1 MSYLY
6 VESDS
11 SFIRYENDITIGGCN
26 MLLRRFFSYY
36 KPYKGLFILD
46 FSCAILVALIE
57 LAFPLVLNKVIDDI
71 LPDGELKWI
80 LMASLLLFGLY
91 IFNSIL
97 HFIVSYWGH
106 MLGINIETDMR
117 KESFSHVQKLSFRY
131 FDNNK
136 TGHLVSRLTNDLM
149 DIGELAHHGPEDIF
163 IAAMTIIG
171 TFGVM
176 YYIDPTF
183 TILIFLLVPIIL
195 ILTIIFG
202 KLMSKAFRQMFG
214 DIADFNARVENNV
227 SGIRV
232 VQAFTNEDH
241 EIKRFK
247 VNNER
252 FRMTKLFSYKVM
264 AWNEAISGILTKVLS
279 LFTLFVG
286 AYFVLNGH
294 ITNGDFIAFILLSG
308 ILLGPINKINMFIE
322 SYPKGMAGFRRYI
335 EFLETE
341 PEIADRPEA
350 KMVDE
355 INGEI
360 TFSDVSFGY
369 AANNRALH
377 HINLKVNPGETVAL
391 VGPSG
396 AGKSTICSLLPRFYE
411 VNEGSISIDGMDI
424 RDFKLHSLRSH
435 IGIVQQDVFL
445 FDGTIRENIAY
456 GDLNASEEDIWYAA
470 QRAQLTDVIN
480 ALPEGMDTLIG
491 ERGVKLSGGQKQ
503 RLSIARIFLKNPK
516 ILILDEATS
525 ALDTETEQAIQQALN
540 ELSIGRTTLVIAHR
554 LATIKDADRIVV
566 VSKKGIIEEGTHEQL
581 MERQNAYYGLYT
593 AQFGLQM

>member
-1 MSYLY
+1 
-6 VESDS
+6 
-11 SFIRYENDITIGGCN
+11 

-36 KPYKGLFILD
+36 RPYKGLFILD

-57 LAFPLVLNKVIDDI
+57 LAFPIVLNKVIDDI

-80 LMASLLLFGLY
+80 IMASLLLFALY

-163 IAAMTIIG
+163 IAAMTIVG

-294 ITNGDFIAFILLSG
+294 LTNGDFIAFILLSG

-341 PEIADRPEA
+341 PEISDRPEA
-350 KMVDE
+350 KIIDE
-355 INGEI
+355 IDGEI
-360 TFSDVSFGY
+360 TFSNVSFGY

-377 HINLKVNPGETVAL
+377 QINLKVRPGETVAL

-411 VNEGSISIDGMDI
+411 VNEGSIKIDGVDI
-424 RDFKLHSLRSH
+424 RDFKLQSLRSH

-593 AQFGLQM
+593 AQFGLQI

>member
-1 MSYLY
+1 
-6 VESDS
+6 
-11 SFIRYENDITIGGCN
+11 
-26 MLLRRFFSYY
+26 MLLQRFFSYY

-46 FSCAILVALIE
+46 FSCAILAALIE
-57 LAFPLVLNKVIDDI
+57 LAFPIVLNKVIDDI
-71 LPDGELKWI
+71 LPNGELKWI
-80 LMASLLLFGLY
+80 IMASLLLLMLY
-91 IFNSIL
+91 IVNSIFD
-97 HFIVSYWGH
+97 FIVSYWGH

-117 KESFSHVQKLSFRY
+117 REAFSHVQKLSFRY

-149 DIGELAHHGPEDIF
+149 DIGELAHHGPEDMF
-163 IAAMTIIG
+163 IAAMTIVG

-176 YYIDPTF
+176 FYIDPTF

-195 ILTIIFG
+195 MLTIIFG

-232 VQAFTNEDH
+232 VQAFTNEEH

-264 AWNEAISGILTKVLS
+264 AWNEAISGILTKVLT
-279 LFTLFVG
+279 LFTIFVG
-286 AYFVLNGH
+286 SYFVLKDH
-294 ITNGDFIAFILLSG
+294 LTNGEFIAFILLSG
-308 ILLGPINKINMFIE
+308 ILLNPINKINMFIE

-335 EFLETE
+335 EFLETA
-341 PEIADRPEA
+341 PEIADRPEVKA
-350 KMVDE
+350 IDE
-355 INGEI
+355 IDGEI
-360 TFSDVSFGY
+360 TFNDVSFGY
-369 AANNRALH
+369 AENNRALH
-377 HINLKVNPGETVAL
+377 HINLKVRPGETVAL

-411 VNEGSISIDGMDI
+411 VNEGSIKIDGMDI
-424 RDFKLHSLRSH
+424 RDFKLQSLRSH

-470 QRAQLTDVIN
+470 QRAQLTDVIK

-540 ELSIGRTTLVIAHR
+540 ELAVGRTTVVIAHR

-566 VSKKGIIEEGTHEQL
+566 VSKKGIIEEGTHQQL
-581 MERQNAYYGLYT
+581 MDRRNAYYGLYT
-593 AQFGLQM
+593 AQFGLQI

>member
-1 MSYLY
+1 
-6 VESDS
+6 
-11 SFIRYENDITIGGCN
+11 

-57 LAFPLVLNKVIDDI
+57 LAFPIVLNKVIDDI

-80 LMASLLLFGLY
+80 IMASLLLFGLY

-171 TFGVM
+171 SFGVM

-195 ILTIIFG
+195 FLTIIFG

-294 ITNGDFIAFILLSG
+294 LTNGDFIAFILLSG

-341 PEIADRPEA
+341 PEIADRAEA
-350 KMVDE
+350 KTIDE
-355 INGEI
+355 IDGEI
-360 TFSDVSFGY
+360 TFSNVSFGY

-377 HINLKVNPGETVAL
+377 QINLKVRPGETVAL

-411 VNEGSISIDGMDI
+411 VNEGSIKIDGVDI
-424 RDFKLHSLRSH
+424 RDFKLQSLRSH

-445 FDGTIRENIAY
+445 FDGSIRENIAY

-480 ALPEGMDTLIG
+480 ALPEGMDTRIG

-593 AQFGLQM
+593 AQFGLQI

>member
-1 MSYLY
+1 
-6 VESDS
+6 
-11 SFIRYENDITIGGCN
+11 
-26 MLLRRFFSYY
+26 MLLQRFFSYY

-57 LAFPLVLNKVIDDI
+57 LAFPIVLNKVIDDI
-71 LPDGELKWI
+71 LPDGGMKWI
-80 LMASLLLFGLY
+80 IMASLLLLMLY

-97 HFIVSYWGH
+97 DFTVSYWGH

-117 KESFSHVQKLSFRY
+117 KEAFSHIQKLSFRY

-149 DIGELAHHGPEDIF
+149 DIGELAHHGPEDMF
-163 IAAMTIIG
+163 IAAMTIVG
-171 TFGVM
+171 TFSVM
-176 YYIDPTF
+176 FYIDPTF

-232 VQAFTNEDH
+232 VQAFTNEEH

-286 AYFVLNGH
+286 AYFVLKGH
-294 ITNGDFIAFILLSG
+294 LTNGEFIAFILLSS
-308 ILLGPINKINMFIE
+308 ILLNPINKINMFIE

-335 EFLETE
+335 EFLETA
-341 PEIADRPEA
+341 PEIADHSEA
-350 KMVDE
+350 KDIDE
-355 INGEI
+355 IDGEI
-360 TFSDVSFGY
+360 IFNKVSFGY
-369 AANNRALH
+369 SENNRALH
-377 HINLKVNPGETVAL
+377 HINLKVRPGETVAL

-411 VNEGSISIDGMDI
+411 VNEGSINIDGIDI
-424 RDFKLHSLRSH
+424 RDFKLQSLRSH

-456 GDLNASEEDIWYAA
+456 GDLNANEEDIWDAA
-470 QRAQLTDVIN
+470 QRAQLTEVIKD
-480 ALPEGMDTLIG
+480 LPEGMDTLIG

-503 RLSIARIFLKNPK
+503 RLSIARIFLKNPQ

-540 ELSIGRTTLVIAHR
+540 ELAVGRTTLVIAHR

-566 VSKKGIIEEGTHEQL
+566 VSKKGVIEEGTHEQL
-581 MERQNAYYGLYT
+581 MERKNAYYGLYT
-593 AQFGLQM
+593 AQFGLQI

>member
-1 MSYLY
+1 
-6 VESDS
+6 
-11 SFIRYENDITIGGCN
+11 
-26 MLLRRFFSYY
+26 MLLQRFFSYY

-57 LAFPLVLNKVIDDI
+57 LAFPIVLNKVIDDV

-80 LMASLLLFGLY
+80 IMASSLLFGLY
-91 IFNSIL
+91 ILNSIL

-117 KESFSHVQKLSFRY
+117 KEAFSHVQKLSFRY

-163 IAAMTIIG
+163 IAIMTIIG
-171 TFGVM
+171 TFSVM
-176 YYIDPTF
+176 FYIDPTF

-232 VQAFTNEDH
+232 VQAFTNEEH
-241 EIKRFK
+241 EINRFK

-279 LFTLFVG
+279 LFTLFIG
-286 AYFVLNGH
+286 AYFVLNGYL
-294 ITNGDFIAFILLSG
+294 TNGEFIAFILLSN

-322 SYPKGMAGFRRYI
+322 SYPKGMAGFKRYVD
-335 EFLETE
+335 FLETE
-341 PEIADRPEA
+341 PEIADRPQA
-350 KMVDE
+350 KAIKDIE
-355 INGEI
+355 GEI
-360 TFSDVSFGY
+360 TFHNVSFGY
-369 AANNRALH
+369 TEDKRALNQ
-377 HINLKVNPGETVAL
+377 INLKVRPGETVAL

-411 VNEGSISIDGMDI
+411 VNEGSITVDGIDI

-456 GDLNASEEDIWYAA
+456 GDLNASEGDIWYAA
-470 QRAQLTDVIN
+470 RRAQLEDVIK

-540 ELSIGRTTLVIAHR
+540 ELSVGRTTLVIAHR

-566 VSKKGIIEEGTHEQL
+566 VSKKGIIEEGTHDEL
-581 MERQNAYYGLYT
+581 MNSKKAYYGLYT
-593 AQFGLQM
+593 AQFGLQI

>member
-1 MSYLY
+1 
-6 VESDS
+6 
-11 SFIRYENDITIGGCN
+11 
-26 MLLRRFFSYY
+26 MLLQRFFSYY

-57 LAFPLVLNKVIDDI
+57 LAFPIVLNKVIDDV

-80 LMASLLLFGLY
+80 IMASSLLFGLY
-91 IFNSIL
+91 ILNSIL

-117 KESFSHVQKLSFRY
+117 KEAFSHVQKLSFRY

-163 IAAMTIIG
+163 IAIMTIIG

-176 YYIDPTF
+176 FYIDPTF

-232 VQAFTNEDH
+232 VQAFTNEEH
-241 EIKRFK
+241 EINRFK

-279 LFTLFVG
+279 LFTLFIG
-286 AYFVLNGH
+286 AYFVLNGYL
-294 ITNGDFIAFILLSG
+294 TNGEFIAFILLSN

-322 SYPKGMAGFRRYI
+322 SYPKGMAGFKRYVD
-335 EFLETE
+335 FLETE
-341 PEIADRPEA
+341 PEIADRPQA
-350 KMVDE
+350 KAIKDIE
-355 INGEI
+355 GEI
-360 TFSDVSFGY
+360 TFNNVSFGY
-369 AANNRALH
+369 TEDKRALNQ
-377 HINLKVNPGETVAL
+377 INLKVRPGETVAL

-411 VNEGSISIDGMDI
+411 VNEGSITVDGIDI

-470 QRAQLTDVIN
+470 RRAQLEDVIK

-540 ELSIGRTTLVIAHR
+540 ELSVGRTTLVIAHR

-566 VSKKGIIEEGTHEQL
+566 VSKKGIIEEGTHDEL
-581 MERQNAYYGLYT
+581 MNSKKAYYGLYT
-593 AQFGLQM
+593 AQFGLQI

>member
-1 MSYLY
+1 
-6 VESDS
+6 
-11 SFIRYENDITIGGCN
+11 

-503 RLSIARIFLKNPK
+503 RLSNGRIFLKK
-516 ILILDEATS
+516 
-525 ALDTETEQAIQQALN
+525 
-540 ELSIGRTTLVIAHR
+540 IGRA
-554 LATIKDADRIVV
+554 
-566 VSKKGIIEEGTHEQL
+566 
-581 MERQNAYYGLYT
+581 
-593 AQFGLQM
+593 

>member
-1 MSYLY
+1 
-6 VESDS
+6 
-11 SFIRYENDITIGGCN
+11 

-57 LAFPLVLNKVIDDI
+57 LAFPIVLNKVIDDI

-80 LMASLLLFGLY
+80 IMASLLLFGLY

-294 ITNGDFIAFILLSG
+294 LTNGDFIAFILLSG

-341 PEIADRPEA
+341 PEIADHPEA
-350 KMVDE
+350 KTIDE
-355 INGEI
+355 IDGEI
-360 TFSDVSFGY
+360 TFSNVSFGY

-377 HINLKVNPGETVAL
+377 QINLKVRPGETVAL

-411 VNEGSISIDGMDI
+411 VNEGSIKIDGVDI
-424 RDFKLHSLRSH
+424 RDFKLQSLRSH

-593 AQFGLQM
+593 AQFGLQI

>member
-1 MSYLY
+1 
-6 VESDS
+6 
-11 SFIRYENDITIGGCN
+11 
-26 MLLRRFFSYY
+26 MLLQRFFSYY

-57 LAFPLVLNKVIDDI
+57 LAFPIVLNKVIDDI

-80 LMASLLLFGLY
+80 IMASLLLFVLY
-91 IFNSIL
+91 IFNSIF

-106 MLGINIETDMR
+106 MLGINIETNMR
-117 KESFSHVQKLSFRY
+117 REAFSHVQKLSFRY

-149 DIGELAHHGPEDIF
+149 DIGELAHHGPEDMF
-163 IAAMTIIG
+163 IAAMTIVG

-176 YYIDPTF
+176 FYIDPTF

-232 VQAFTNEDH
+232 VQAFTNEEH

-264 AWNEAISGILTKVLS
+264 AWNETISGILTKILS

-286 AYFVLNGH
+286 AYFVLKGH
-294 ITNGDFIAFILLSG
+294 LTNGEFIAFILLSG
-308 ILLGPINKINMFIE
+308 ILLNPINKINMFIE

-335 EFLETE
+335 EFLETA

-350 KMVDE
+350 KAIDE
-355 INGEI
+355 IGGEI
-360 TFSDVSFGY
+360 TFTNVSFGY
-369 AANNRALH
+369 SENNHALR
-377 HINLKVNPGETVAL
+377 HINLQVHPGETVAL

-411 VNEGSISIDGMDI
+411 VNEGSIKIDGIDI
-424 RDFKLHSLRSH
+424 RDFKLQSLRSH

-456 GDLNASEEDIWYAA
+456 GDLNASEEDIWFAA
-470 QRAQLTDVIN
+470 QRAQLTDVIK
-480 ALPEGMDTLIG
+480 ALPDGMDTLIG

-516 ILILDEATS
+516 VLILDEATS

-540 ELSIGRTTLVIAHR
+540 ELAIGRTTLVIAHR

-581 MERQNAYYGLYT
+581 MDRKNAYYGLYT
-593 AQFGLQM
+593 AQFGLQI

>member
-1 MSYLY
+1 
-6 VESDS
+6 
-11 SFIRYENDITIGGCN
+11 
-26 MLLRRFFSYY
+26 MLLQRFFSYY
-36 KPYKGLFILD
+36 KPYKGLFMLD
-46 FSCAILVALIE
+46 FSCAILAALIE
-57 LAFPLVLNKVIDDI
+57 LAFPIVLNKVIDDI
-71 LPDGELKWI
+71 LPNGELKWI
-80 LMASLLLFGLY
+80 IMASLLLLMLY
-91 IFNSIL
+91 IVNSIFD
-97 HFIVSYWGH
+97 FIVSYWGH

-117 KESFSHVQKLSFRY
+117 REAFSHVQKLSFRY

-149 DIGELAHHGPEDIF
+149 DIGELAHHGPEDMF
-163 IAAMTIIG
+163 IAAMTIVG
-171 TFGVM
+171 TFSVM
-176 YYIDPTF
+176 FYIDPTF

-195 ILTIIFG
+195 MLTIIFG

-232 VQAFTNEDH
+232 VQAFTNEEH

-264 AWNEAISGILTKVLS
+264 AWNEAISGILTKVLT

-286 AYFVLNGH
+286 AYFVLKGH
-294 ITNGDFIAFILLSG
+294 LTNGEFIAFILLSG
-308 ILLGPINKINMFIE
+308 ILLNPINKINMFIE

-335 EFLETE
+335 EFLETA
-341 PEIADRPEA
+341 PEIADRPEVKA
-350 KMVDE
+350 IDE
-355 INGEI
+355 IDGEI
-360 TFSDVSFGY
+360 TFNDVSFGY
-369 AANNRALH
+369 AENNRALH
-377 HINLKVNPGETVAL
+377 HINLKVRPGETVAL

-411 VNEGSISIDGMDI
+411 VNEGSIKIDGMDI
-424 RDFKLHSLRSH
+424 RDFKLQSLRSH

-456 GDLNASEEDIWYAA
+456 GDLNASEEDIWNAA
-470 QRAQLTDVIN
+470 QRAQLTDVIK

-540 ELSIGRTTLVIAHR
+540 ELAVGRTTVVIAHR

-566 VSKKGIIEEGTHEQL
+566 VSKKGIVEEGTHQQL
-581 MERQNAYYGLYT
+581 MDRKNAYYGLYT
-593 AQFGLQM
+593 AQFGLQI

>member
-1 MSYLY
+1 
-6 VESDS
+6 
-11 SFIRYENDITIGGCN
+11 
-26 MLLRRFFSYY
+26 MLLQRFFSYY

-57 LAFPLVLNKVIDDI
+57 LAFPIVLNKVIDDV

-80 LMASLLLFGLY
+80 IMASSLLFGLY
-91 IFNSIL
+91 ILNSIL

-117 KESFSHVQKLSFRY
+117 KEAFTHVQKLSFRY

-163 IAAMTIIG
+163 IAIMTIIG

-176 YYIDPTF
+176 FYIDPTF

-232 VQAFTNEDH
+232 VQAFTNEEH
-241 EIKRFK
+241 EINRFK

-279 LFTLFVG
+279 LFTLFIG
-286 AYFVLNGH
+286 AYFVLNGYL
-294 ITNGDFIAFILLSG
+294 TNGEFIAFILLSN

-322 SYPKGMAGFRRYI
+322 SYPKGMAGFKRYVD
-335 EFLETE
+335 FLETE
-341 PEIADRPEA
+341 PEIADRPQAMAIKDIE
-350 KMVDE
+350 
-355 INGEI
+355 GEI
-360 TFSDVSFGY
+360 TFNNVSFGY
-369 AANNRALH
+369 TEDKRALNQ
-377 HINLKVNPGETVAL
+377 INLKVRPGETVAL

-411 VNEGSISIDGMDI
+411 VNEGSITVDGIDI

-470 QRAQLTDVIN
+470 RRAQLEDVIK

-540 ELSIGRTTLVIAHR
+540 ELSVGRTTLVIAHR

-566 VSKKGIIEEGTHEQL
+566 VSKKGIIEEGTHDEL
-581 MERQNAYYGLYT
+581 MNSKKAYYGLYT
-593 AQFGLQM
+593 AQFGLQI

>member
-1 MSYLY
+1 
-6 VESDS
+6 
-11 SFIRYENDITIGGCN
+11 
-26 MLLRRFFSYY
+26 MLLQRFFSYY

-57 LAFPLVLNKVIDDI
+57 LAFPIVLNKVIDDV
-71 LPDGELKWI
+71 LPDGKLKWI
-80 LMASLLLFGLY
+80 IMASSLLFGLY
-91 IFNSIL
+91 ILNSIL

-117 KESFSHVQKLSFRY
+117 KEAFSHVQKLSFRY

-163 IAAMTIIG
+163 IAIMTIIG

-176 YYIDPTF
+176 FYIDPTF

-232 VQAFTNEDH
+232 VQAFTNEEH
-241 EIKRFK
+241 EINRFK

-279 LFTLFVG
+279 LFTLFIG
-286 AYFVLNGH
+286 AYFVLNGYL
-294 ITNGDFIAFILLSG
+294 TNGEFIAFILLSN

-322 SYPKGMAGFRRYI
+322 SYPKGMAGFKRYVD
-335 EFLETE
+335 FLETE
-341 PEIADRPEA
+341 PEIADRPQA
-350 KMVDE
+350 KAIKDIE
-355 INGEI
+355 GEI
-360 TFSDVSFGY
+360 TFHNVSFGY
-369 AANNRALH
+369 TEDKRALNQ
-377 HINLKVNPGETVAL
+377 INLKVRPGETVAL

-411 VNEGSISIDGMDI
+411 VNEGSITVDGIDI

-456 GDLNASEEDIWYAA
+456 GDLNASEGDIWYAA
-470 QRAQLTDVIN
+470 RRAQLEDVIK

-540 ELSIGRTTLVIAHR
+540 ELSVGRTTLVIAHR

-566 VSKKGIIEEGTHEQL
+566 VSKKGIIEEGTHDEL
-581 MERQNAYYGLYT
+581 MNSKKAYYGLYT
-593 AQFGLQM
+593 AQFGLQI

>member
-1 MSYLY
+1 
-6 VESDS
+6 
-11 SFIRYENDITIGGCN
+11 

-57 LAFPLVLNKVIDDI
+57 LAFPIVLNKVIDDI

-80 LMASLLLFGLY
+80 IMASLLLFALY

-294 ITNGDFIAFILLSG
+294 LTNGDFIAFILLSG

-350 KMVDE
+350 KTIDE
-355 INGEI
+355 IDGEI
-360 TFSDVSFGY
+360 IFSNVSFGY
-369 AANNRALH
+369 TANNRALH
-377 HINLKVNPGETVAL
+377 QINLKVRPGETVAL

-411 VNEGSISIDGMDI
+411 VNEGSIKIDGVDI
-424 RDFKLHSLRSH
+424 RDFKLQSLRSH

>member
-1 MSYLY
+1 
-6 VESDS
+6 
-11 SFIRYENDITIGGCN
+11 

-36 KPYKGLFILD
+36 RPYKGLFILD

-57 LAFPLVLNKVIDDI
+57 LAFPIVLNKVIDDI

-80 LMASLLLFGLY
+80 IMASLLLFALY

-163 IAAMTIIG
+163 IAAMTIVG

-294 ITNGDFIAFILLSG
+294 LTNGDFIAFILLSG

-350 KMVDE
+350 KIIDE
-355 INGEI
+355 IDGEI
-360 TFSDVSFGY
+360 TFSNVSFGY

-377 HINLKVNPGETVAL
+377 QINLKVRPGETVAL

-411 VNEGSISIDGMDI
+411 VNEGSIKIDGVDI
-424 RDFKLHSLRSH
+424 RDFKLQSLRSH

-581 MERQNAYYGLYT
+581 MERQTAYYGLYT
-593 AQFGLQM
+593 AQFGLQI

>member
-1 MSYLY
+1 
-6 VESDS
+6 
-11 SFIRYENDITIGGCN
+11 
-26 MLLRRFFSYY
+26 MLLQRFFSYY
-36 KPYKGLFILD
+36 KPYKGLFMLD
-46 FSCAILVALIE
+46 FSCAILAALIE
-57 LAFPLVLNKVIDDI
+57 LAFPIVLNKVIDDI
-71 LPDGELKWI
+71 LPNGELKWI
-80 LMASLLLFGLY
+80 IMASLLLLMLY
-91 IFNSIL
+91 IVNSIFD
-97 HFIVSYWGH
+97 FIVSYWGH

-117 KESFSHVQKLSFRY
+117 REAFSHVQKLSFRY

-149 DIGELAHHGPEDIF
+149 DIGELAHHGPEDMF
-163 IAAMTIIG
+163 IAAMTIVG
-171 TFGVM
+171 TFSVM
-176 YYIDPTF
+176 FYIDPTF

-195 ILTIIFG
+195 MLTIIFG

-232 VQAFTNEDH
+232 VQAFTNEEH

-264 AWNEAISGILTKVLS
+264 AWNEAISGILTKVLT

-286 AYFVLNGH
+286 AYFVLKGH
-294 ITNGDFIAFILLSG
+294 LTNGEFIAFILLSG
-308 ILLGPINKINMFIE
+308 ILLNPINKINMFIE

-335 EFLETE
+335 EFLETA
-341 PEIADRPEA
+341 PEIADRPEVKA
-350 KMVDE
+350 IDE
-355 INGEI
+355 IDGEI
-360 TFSDVSFGY
+360 TFNDVSFGY
-369 AANNRALH
+369 AENNRALH
-377 HINLKVNPGETVAL
+377 HINLKVRPGETVAL

-411 VNEGSISIDGMDI
+411 VNEGSIKIDGMDI
-424 RDFKLHSLRSH
+424 RDFKLQSLRSH

-470 QRAQLTDVIN
+470 QRAQLTDVIK

-540 ELSIGRTTLVIAHR
+540 ELAVGRTTVVIAHR

-566 VSKKGIIEEGTHEQL
+566 VSKKGIVEEGTHQQL
-581 MERQNAYYGLYT
+581 MDRKNAYYGLYT
-593 AQFGLQM
+593 AQFGLQI

>member
-1 MSYLY
+1 
-6 VESDS
+6 
-11 SFIRYENDITIGGCN
+11 
-26 MLLRRFFSYY
+26 MLLKRFFSYY

-80 LMASLLLFGLY
+80 LMVSLLLFGLY
-91 IFNSIL
+91 ILNSIF

-117 KESFSHVQKLSFRY
+117 KEAFSHVQKLSFRY

-149 DIGELAHHGPEDIF
+149 DIGELAHHGPEDLF
-163 IAAMTIIG
+163 IAVMTIIG
-171 TFGVM
+171 AFSVM
-176 YYIDPTF
+176 FYIDPTF
-183 TILIFLLVPIIL
+183 TILIFVLVPIIL
-195 ILTIIFG
+195 VLTIIFG
-202 KLMSKAFRQMFG
+202 KLMSKAFTRMFG

-232 VQAFTNEDH
+232 VQAFTNEAH
-241 EIKRFK
+241 EIQRFK

-279 LFTLFVG
+279 LFTLFLG
-286 AYFVLNGH
+286 AYYVLNGH
-294 ITNGDFIAFILLSG
+294 LTSGEFVAFILLSG
-308 ILLGPINKINMFIE
+308 ILLNPIHKINMFIE
-322 SYPKGMAGFRRYI
+322 SYPKGMAGFKRYI
-335 EFLETE
+335 DFIETE
-341 PEIADRPEA
+341 PEIADRVNA
-350 KMVDE
+350 KEVNHVE
-355 INGEI
+355 GEVI
-360 TFSDVSFGY
+360 FDNVSFGY
-369 AANNRALH
+369 TEDKRALH
-377 HINLKVNPGETVAL
+377 NINLTVRPGETVAL

-411 VNEGSISIDGMDI
+411 VNEGSIKIDGIDI
-424 RDFKLHSLRSH
+424 RDIKLHSLRSH

-456 GDLNASEEDIWYAA
+456 GNLNASEEDVWHAA
-470 QRAQLTDVIN
+470 KRAQLEEVIR

-525 ALDTETEQAIQQALN
+525 ALDTETEKAIQEALN
-540 ELSIGRTTLVIAHR
+540 ELAVGRTTLVIAHR

-566 VSKKGIIEEGTHEQL
+566 VSKKGIVEEGTHEEL
-581 MERQNAYYGLYT
+581 MNSQKVYYGLYT
-593 AQFGLQM
+593 AQFGLQL

>member
-1 MSYLY
+1 
-6 VESDS
+6 
-11 SFIRYENDITIGGCN
+11 

-57 LAFPLVLNKVIDDI
+57 LAFPIVLNKVIDDI

-80 LMASLLLFGLY
+80 IMASLLLFGLY

-294 ITNGDFIAFILLSG
+294 LTNGDFIAFILLSG

-341 PEIADRPEA
+341 PEIADRPDA
-350 KMVDE
+350 KTIDE

-360 TFSDVSFGY
+360 TFSNVSFGY
-369 AANNRALH
+369 VANNRALH
-377 HINLKVNPGETVAL
+377 QINLKVRPGETVAL

-411 VNEGSISIDGMDI
+411 VNEGSIKIDGVDI
-424 RDFKLHSLRSH
+424 RDFKLQSLRSH

-470 QRAQLTDVIN
+470 QRAQLTDVIK

-593 AQFGLQM
+593 AQFGLQI

>member
-1 MSYLY
+1 
-6 VESDS
+6 
-11 SFIRYENDITIGGCN
+11 
-26 MLLRRFFSYY
+26 MLLQRFFSYY

-57 LAFPLVLNKVIDDI
+57 LAFPIVLNKVIDDI

-80 LMASLLLFGLY
+80 IMASLLLFALY

-176 YYIDPTF
+176 FYIDPTF

-232 VQAFTNEDH
+232 VQAFTNEEH

-286 AYFVLNGH
+286 SYFVLNGH
-294 ITNGDFIAFILLSG
+294 LTNGDFIAFILLSG

-350 KMVDE
+350 KAIDE
-355 INGEI
+355 IDGEI
-360 TFSDVSFGY
+360 TFTNVSFGY
-369 AANNRALH
+369 ADNNRALYQ
-377 HINLKVNPGETVAL
+377 INLRVRPGETVAL

-411 VNEGSISIDGMDI
+411 VNEGSIKVDGIDI

-456 GDLNASEEDIWYAA
+456 GNLNASEEDIWYAA
-470 QRAQLTDVIN
+470 QRAQLTDVIK

-525 ALDTETEQAIQQALN
+525 ALDTETEHAIQQALN

-566 VSKKGIIEEGTHEQL
+566 VSKKGIVEEGTHEQL
-581 MERQNAYYGLYT
+581 MEQKNAYYGLYT
-593 AQFGLQM
+593 AQFGLQI

>member
-1 MSYLY
+1 
-6 VESDS
+6 
-11 SFIRYENDITIGGCN
+11 

-36 KPYKGLFILD
+36 RPYKGLFILD

-57 LAFPLVLNKVIDDI
+57 LAFPIVLNKVIDDI

-80 LMASLLLFGLY
+80 IMASLLLFALY

-163 IAAMTIIG
+163 IAAMTIVG

-294 ITNGDFIAFILLSG
+294 LTNGDFIAFILLSG

-350 KMVDE
+350 KIIEE
-355 INGEI
+355 IDGEI
-360 TFSDVSFGY
+360 TFSNVSFGY

-377 HINLKVNPGETVAL
+377 QINLKVRPGETVAL

-411 VNEGSISIDGMDI
+411 VNEGSIKIDGVDI
-424 RDFKLHSLRSH
+424 RDFKLQSLRSH

-593 AQFGLQM
+593 AQFGLQI

>member
-1 MSYLY
+1 
-6 VESDS
+6 
-11 SFIRYENDITIGGCN
+11 
-26 MLLRRFFSYY
+26 MLLQRFFSYY

-46 FSCAILVALIE
+46 FSCAILAALIE
-57 LAFPLVLNKVIDDI
+57 LAFPIVLNKVIDDI
-71 LPDGELKWI
+71 LPNGELKWI
-80 LMASLLLFGLY
+80 IMASLLLLMLY
-91 IFNSIL
+91 IVNSIFD
-97 HFIVSYWGH
+97 FIVSYWGH

-117 KESFSHVQKLSFRY
+117 REAFSHVQKLSFRY

-149 DIGELAHHGPEDIF
+149 DIGELAHHGPEDMF
-163 IAAMTIIG
+163 IAAMTIVG

-176 YYIDPTF
+176 FYIDPTF

-195 ILTIIFG
+195 MLTIIFG

-232 VQAFTNEDH
+232 VQAFTNEEH

-264 AWNEAISGILTKVLS
+264 AWNEAISGILTKVLT

-286 AYFVLNGH
+286 SYFVLKGH
-294 ITNGDFIAFILLSG
+294 LTNGEFIAFILLSG
-308 ILLGPINKINMFIE
+308 ILLNPIYKINMFIE

-335 EFLETE
+335 EFLETA
-341 PEIADRPEA
+341 PEIADRPEVKA
-350 KMVDE
+350 IDE
-355 INGEI
+355 IDGEI
-360 TFSDVSFGY
+360 TFKDVSFGY
-369 AANNRALH
+369 AENNRALH
-377 HINLKVNPGETVAL
+377 HINLKVRPGETVAL

-411 VNEGSISIDGMDI
+411 VNEGSIKIDGMDI
-424 RDFKLHSLRSH
+424 RDFKLQSLRSH

-470 QRAQLTDVIN
+470 QRAQLTDVIK

-540 ELSIGRTTLVIAHR
+540 ELAVGRTTLVIAHR

-566 VSKKGIIEEGTHEQL
+566 VSKKGIVEEGTHQQL
-581 MERQNAYYGLYT
+581 MDRKNAYYGLYT
-593 AQFGLQM
+593 AQFGLQI

>member
-1 MSYLY
+1 
-6 VESDS
+6 
-11 SFIRYENDITIGGCN
+11 

-57 LAFPLVLNKVIDDI
+57 LAFPIVLNKVIDDI

-80 LMASLLLFGLY
+80 IMASLLLFGLY

-294 ITNGDFIAFILLSG
+294 LTNGDFIAFILLSG

-350 KMVDE
+350 KTIDE
-355 INGEI
+355 IDGEI
-360 TFSDVSFGY
+360 TFSNVSFGY
-369 AANNRALH
+369 VANNHALH
-377 HINLKVNPGETVAL
+377 QINLKVRPGETVAL

-411 VNEGSISIDGMDI
+411 VNEGSIKIDGVDI
-424 RDFKLHSLRSH
+424 RDFKLQSLRSH

-593 AQFGLQM
+593 AQFGLQI

>member
-1 MSYLY
+1 
-6 VESDS
+6 
-11 SFIRYENDITIGGCN
+11 

-57 LAFPLVLNKVIDDI
+57 LAFPIVLNKVIDDI

-80 LMASLLLFGLY
+80 IMASLLLFGLY

-163 IAAMTIIG
+163 IAAMTIVG

-279 LFTLFVG
+279 LFTLSVG

-294 ITNGDFIAFILLSG
+294 LTNGDFIAFILLSG

-350 KMVDE
+350 KIIDE
-355 INGEI
+355 IDGEI
-360 TFSDVSFGY
+360 TFSNVSFGY

-377 HINLKVNPGETVAL
+377 QINLKVRPGETVAL

-411 VNEGSISIDGMDI
+411 VNEGSIKIDGVDI
-424 RDFKLHSLRSH
+424 RDFKLQSLRSH

-593 AQFGLQM
+593 AQFGLQI

>member
-1 MSYLY
+1 
-6 VESDS
+6 
-11 SFIRYENDITIGGCN
+11 

-57 LAFPLVLNKVIDDI
+57 LAFPIVLNKVIDDI

-80 LMASLLLFGLY
+80 IMASLLLFGLY

-294 ITNGDFIAFILLSG
+294 LTNGDFIAFILLSG

-341 PEIADRPEA
+341 PEIADRPDA
-350 KMVDE
+350 KTIDE
-355 INGEI
+355 IDGEI
-360 TFSDVSFGY
+360 TFSNVSFGY
-369 AANNRALH
+369 VANNRALH
-377 HINLKVNPGETVAL
+377 QINLKVRPGETVAL

-411 VNEGSISIDGMDI
+411 VNEGSIKIDGVDI
-424 RDFKLHSLRSH
+424 RDFKLQSLRSH

-593 AQFGLQM
+593 AQFGLQI

>member
-1 MSYLY
+1 
-6 VESDS
+6 
-11 SFIRYENDITIGGCN
+11 

>member
-1 MSYLY
+1 
-6 VESDS
+6 
-11 SFIRYENDITIGGCN
+11 

-57 LAFPLVLNKVIDDI
+57 LAFPIVLNKVIDDI

-80 LMASLLLFGLY
+80 IMASLLLFGLY

-171 TFGVM
+171 SFGVM

-195 ILTIIFG
+195 FLTIIFG

-294 ITNGDFIAFILLSG
+294 LTNGDFIAFILLSG

-350 KMVDE
+350 KTIDE
-355 INGEI
+355 IDGEI
-360 TFSDVSFGY
+360 TFSNVSFGY

-377 HINLKVNPGETVAL
+377 QINLKVRPGETVAL

-411 VNEGSISIDGMDI
+411 VNEGSIKIDGVDI
-424 RDFKLHSLRSH
+424 RDFKLQSLRSH

-445 FDGTIRENIAY
+445 FDGSIRENIAY

-593 AQFGLQM
+593 AQFGLQI

>member
-1 MSYLY
+1 
-6 VESDS
+6 
-11 SFIRYENDITIGGCN
+11 

-57 LAFPLVLNKVIDDI
+57 LAFPIVLNKVIDDI

-80 LMASLLLFGLY
+80 IMASLLLFGLY

-294 ITNGDFIAFILLSG
+294 LTNGDFIAFILLSG

-350 KMVDE
+350 KTIDE
-355 INGEI
+355 IDGEI
-360 TFSDVSFGY
+360 TFSNVSFGY
-369 AANNRALH
+369 AANNHAIH
-377 HINLKVNPGETVAL
+377 QINLKVRPGETVAL

-411 VNEGSISIDGMDI
+411 VNEGSIKIDGVDI
-424 RDFKLHSLRSH
+424 RDFKLQSLRSH

-593 AQFGLQM
+593 AQFGLQI

>member
-1 MSYLY
+1 MYNKGVAS
-6 VESDS
+6 V
-11 SFIRYENDITIGGCN
+11 
-26 MLLRRFFSYY
+26 LLKRFFSYY

-80 LMASLLLFGLY
+80 LMVSLLLFGLY
-91 IFNSIL
+91 IVNSIF

-117 KESFSHVQKLSFRY
+117 KEAFSHVQKLSFRY

-149 DIGELAHHGPEDIF
+149 DIGELAHHGPEDLF
-163 IAAMTIIG
+163 IAVMTIIG
-171 TFGVM
+171 TFSVM
-176 YYIDPTF
+176 FYIDPTF
-183 TILIFLLVPIIL
+183 TIMIFVLVPIIL
-195 ILTIIFG
+195 ALTIIFG
-202 KLMSKAFRQMFG
+202 KLMSKAFTRMFG

-232 VQAFTNEDH
+232 VQAFTNEAH

-286 AYFVLNGH
+286 AYYVLNGH
-294 ITNGDFIAFILLSG
+294 LTSGEFVAFILLSG
-308 ILLGPINKINMFIE
+308 ILLNPIHKINMFIE
-322 SYPKGMAGFRRYI
+322 SYPKGMAGFKRYI
-335 EFLETE
+335 DFIETD
-341 PEIADRPEA
+341 PEIADRVNVKE
-350 KMVDE
+350 VDSVE
-355 INGEI
+355 GEVI
-360 TFSDVSFGY
+360 FDNVSFGY
-369 AANNRALH
+369 TEDKRTLH
-377 HINLKVNPGETVAL
+377 NINLTVRPGETVAL

-411 VNEGSISIDGMDI
+411 VSEGSIKIDGTDI

-456 GDLNASEEDIWYAA
+456 GNLNASEEDIWHAA
-470 QRAQLTDVIN
+470 KRAQLEEVIR

-525 ALDTETEQAIQQALN
+525 ALDTETEKAIQEALN
-540 ELSIGRTTLVIAHR
+540 ELAIGRTTLVIAHR

-566 VSKKGIIEEGTHEQL
+566 VSKKGIVEEGTHAEL
-581 MERQNAYYGLYT
+581 MDSKKVYYGLYT
-593 AQFGLQM
+593 AQFGLQL

>member
-1 MSYLY
+1 
-6 VESDS
+6 
-11 SFIRYENDITIGGCN
+11 
-26 MLLRRFFSYY
+26 MLLRHFFSYY

-554 LATIKDADRIVV
+554 LATIKDADRIIV

>member
-1 MSYLY
+1 
-6 VESDS
+6 
-11 SFIRYENDITIGGCN
+11 
-26 MLLRRFFSYY
+26 MLLQRFFSYY
-36 KPYKGLFILD
+36 RPYKGLFILD
-46 FSCAILVALIE
+46 FSCAIVAALIE

-80 LMASLLLFGLY
+80 VMASLLLFLLY

-97 HFIVSYWGH
+97 DFIVSYWGH

-149 DIGELAHHGPEDIF
+149 DIGELAHHGPEDMF

-171 TFGVM
+171 AFSVM
-176 YYIDPTF
+176 FYIDPTF
-183 TILIFLLVPIIL
+183 TLLIFILVPIIL
-195 ILTIIFG
+195 LLTIIFG

-232 VQAFTNEDH
+232 VQAFTNEEH

-247 VNNER
+247 VNNNR
-252 FRMTKLFSYKVM
+252 FRATKLFSYKVM

-286 AYFVLNGH
+286 AYFVLQGQL
-294 ITNGDFIAFILLSG
+294 TNGEFIAFILLSG

-322 SYPKGMAGFRRYI
+322 TYPRGMAGFKRYI
-335 EFLETE
+335 DFLETA

-350 KMVDE
+350 KAIEVIEGD
-355 INGEI
+355 IAFNH
-360 TFSDVSFGY
+360 VSFGY
-369 AANNRALH
+369 TDKERTLNN
-377 HINLKVNPGETVAL
+377 INLQVRPGETVAL

-411 VNEGSISIDGMDI
+411 VSEGAIKIDGIDI
-424 RDFKLHSLRSH
+424 RDFKLQSLRGH

-445 FDGTIRENIAY
+445 FDGTVRENIAY
-456 GDLNASEEDIWYAA
+456 GDLEASEEDIWHAA
-470 QRAQLTDVIN
+470 RRAQLEEVIN

-525 ALDTETEQAIQQALN
+525 ALDTETEQAIQQALH

-566 VSKKGIIEEGTHEQL
+566 VSKKGIIEEGTHDEL
-581 MERQNAYYGLYT
+581 MNIQNAYYGLYT
-593 AQFGLQM
+593 AQFGLQI

>member
-1 MSYLY
+1 MKCLLY
-6 VESDS
+6 NKGVASV
-11 SFIRYENDITIGGCN
+11 
-26 MLLRRFFSYY
+26 LLKRFFSYY

-80 LMASLLLFGLY
+80 LMVSLLLFGLY
-91 IFNSIL
+91 IVNSIF

-117 KESFSHVQKLSFRY
+117 KEAFSHVQKLSFRY

-149 DIGELAHHGPEDIF
+149 DIGELAHHGPEDLF
-163 IAAMTIIG
+163 IAVMTIIG
-171 TFGVM
+171 TFSVM
-176 YYIDPTF
+176 FYIDPTF
-183 TILIFLLVPIIL
+183 TIMIFVLVPIIL
-195 ILTIIFG
+195 ALTIIFG
-202 KLMSKAFRQMFG
+202 KLMSKAFTRMFG

-232 VQAFTNEDH
+232 VQAFTNEAH

-286 AYFVLNGH
+286 AYYVLNGH
-294 ITNGDFIAFILLSG
+294 LTSGEFVAFILLSG
-308 ILLGPINKINMFIE
+308 ILLNPIHKINMFIE
-322 SYPKGMAGFRRYI
+322 SYPKGMAGFKRYI
-335 EFLETE
+335 DFIETD
-341 PEIADRPEA
+341 PEIADRVNA
-350 KMVDE
+350 KEVDSVE
-355 INGEI
+355 GEVI
-360 TFSDVSFGY
+360 FDNVSFGY
-369 AANNRALH
+369 TEDKRTLH
-377 HINLKVNPGETVAL
+377 NINLTVRPGETVAL

-411 VNEGSISIDGMDI
+411 VSEGAIKIDGTDI

-456 GDLNASEEDIWYAA
+456 GNLNASEEDIWHAA
-470 QRAQLTDVIN
+470 KRAQLEEVIR

-525 ALDTETEQAIQQALN
+525 ALDTETEKAIQEALN
-540 ELSIGRTTLVIAHR
+540 ELAIGRTTLVIAHR

-566 VSKKGIIEEGTHEQL
+566 VSKKGIVEEGTHAEL
-581 MERQNAYYGLYT
+581 MDSKKVYYGLYT
-593 AQFGLQM
+593 AQFGLQL

>member
-1 MSYLY
+1 
-6 VESDS
+6 
-11 SFIRYENDITIGGCN
+11 

-57 LAFPLVLNKVIDDI
+57 LAFPIVLNKVIDDI
-71 LPDGELKWI
+71 LPDGEFKWI
-80 LMASLLLFGLY
+80 IMASLLLFGLY

-195 ILTIIFG
+195 ILTIVFG

-294 ITNGDFIAFILLSG
+294 LTNGDFIAFILLSG

-350 KMVDE
+350 KTIDE
-355 INGEI
+355 IDGEI
-360 TFSDVSFGY
+360 TFSNVSFGY
-369 AANNRALH
+369 AANNHALH
-377 HINLKVNPGETVAL
+377 QINLKVRPGETVAL

-411 VNEGSISIDGMDI
+411 VNEGSIKIDGVDI
-424 RDFKLHSLRSH
+424 RDFKLQSLRSH

-593 AQFGLQM
+593 AQFGLQI

>member
-1 MSYLY
+1 
-6 VESDS
+6 
-11 SFIRYENDITIGGCN
+11 
-26 MLLRRFFSYY
+26 MLLQRFFSYY

-57 LAFPLVLNKVIDDI
+57 LAFPIVLNKVIDDV

-80 LMASLLLFGLY
+80 IMASSLLFGLY
-91 IFNSIL
+91 ILNSIL

-117 KESFSHVQKLSFRY
+117 KEAFSHVQKLSFRY

-163 IAAMTIIG
+163 IAIMTIIG
-171 TFGVM
+171 TFSVM
-176 YYIDPTF
+176 FYIDPTF

-232 VQAFTNEDH
+232 VQAFTNEEH
-241 EIKRFK
+241 EINRFK

-279 LFTLFVG
+279 LFTLFIG
-286 AYFVLNGH
+286 AYFVLNGYL
-294 ITNGDFIAFILLSG
+294 TNGEFIAFILLSN

-322 SYPKGMAGFRRYI
+322 SYPKGMAGFKRYVD
-335 EFLETE
+335 FLETE
-341 PEIADRPEA
+341 PEIADRPQA
-350 KMVDE
+350 KAIKDIE
-355 INGEI
+355 GEI
-360 TFSDVSFGY
+360 TFNNVSFGY
-369 AANNRALH
+369 TEDKRALNQ
-377 HINLKVNPGETVAL
+377 INLKVRPGETVAL

-411 VNEGSISIDGMDI
+411 VNEGSITVDGIDI

-470 QRAQLTDVIN
+470 RRAQLEDVIK

-540 ELSIGRTTLVIAHR
+540 ELSVGRTTLVIAHR

-566 VSKKGIIEEGTHEQL
+566 VSKKGIIEEGTHDEL
-581 MERQNAYYGLYT
+581 MNSKKAYYGLYT
-593 AQFGLQM
+593 AQFGLQI

>member
-1 MSYLY
+1 
-6 VESDS
+6 
-11 SFIRYENDITIGGCN
+11 
-26 MLLRRFFSYY
+26 MLLQRFFSYY

-57 LAFPLVLNKVIDDI
+57 LAFPIVLNKVIDDI
-71 LPDGELKWI
+71 LPDGDMKWI
-80 LMASLLLFGLY
+80 IMASLLLLMLY

-97 HFIVSYWGH
+97 DFTVSYWGH

-117 KESFSHVQKLSFRY
+117 KEAFSHIQKLSFRY

-149 DIGELAHHGPEDIF
+149 DIGELAHHGPEDMF
-163 IAAMTIIG
+163 IAAMTIVG
-171 TFGVM
+171 TFSVM
-176 YYIDPTF
+176 FYIDPTF

-232 VQAFTNEDH
+232 VQAFTNEEH

-286 AYFVLNGH
+286 AYFVLKGH
-294 ITNGDFIAFILLSG
+294 LTNGEFIAFILLSS
-308 ILLGPINKINMFIE
+308 ILLNPINKINMFIE

-335 EFLETE
+335 EFLETA
-341 PEIADRPEA
+341 PEIADHSEA
-350 KMVDE
+350 KDIDE
-355 INGEI
+355 IDGEI
-360 TFSDVSFGY
+360 IFNKVSFGY
-369 AANNRALH
+369 SENNRALH
-377 HINLKVNPGETVAL
+377 HINLKVRPGETVAL

-411 VNEGSISIDGMDI
+411 VNEGSINIDGIDI
-424 RDFKLHSLRSH
+424 RDFKLQSLRSH

-456 GDLNASEEDIWYAA
+456 GDLNANEEDIWDAA
-470 QRAQLTDVIN
+470 QRAQLTDVIKD
-480 ALPEGMDTLIG
+480 LPEGMDTLIG

-540 ELSIGRTTLVIAHR
+540 ELAVGRTTLVIAHR

-566 VSKKGIIEEGTHEQL
+566 VSKKGVIEEGTHEQL
-581 MERQNAYYGLYT
+581 MERKNAYYGLYT
-593 AQFGLQM
+593 AQFGLQI

>member
-1 MSYLY
+1 
-6 VESDS
+6 
-11 SFIRYENDITIGGCN
+11 
-26 MLLRRFFSYY
+26 MLLQRFFSYY

-71 LPDGELKWI
+71 LPDGEMKWI
-80 LMASLLLFGLY
+80 IMASILLLMLY

-97 HFIVSYWGH
+97 DFIVSYWGH

-117 KESFSHVQKLSFRY
+117 KEAFSHIQKLSFRY

-149 DIGELAHHGPEDIF
+149 DIGELAHHGPEDMF
-163 IAAMTIIG
+163 IAVMTIVG

-176 YYIDPTF
+176 FYIDPTF

-232 VQAFTNEDH
+232 VQAFTNEEH

-264 AWNEAISGILTKVLS
+264 AWNEAISGILTRVLS

-286 AYFVLNGH
+286 AYFVLKGH
-294 ITNGDFIAFILLSG
+294 LTNGEFIAFILLSS
-308 ILLGPINKINMFIE
+308 ILLKPINKINMFIE

-335 EFLETE
+335 EFLETA
-341 PEIADRPEA
+341 PEIADRSEA
-350 KMVDE
+350 KDIDE
-355 INGEI
+355 IDGEI
-360 TFSDVSFGY
+360 IFNKVSFGY
-369 AANNRALH
+369 SENNRALH
-377 HINLKVNPGETVAL
+377 HINLKVRPGETVAL

-411 VNEGSISIDGMDI
+411 VNEGSISIDSVDI
-424 RDFKLHSLRSH
+424 RDFKLQSLRSH

-456 GDLNASEEDIWYAA
+456 GDLNANEQDIWDAA
-470 QRAQLTDVIN
+470 QRAQLTDVIK
-480 ALPEGMDTLIG
+480 ALPDGMDTLIG

-540 ELSIGRTTLVIAHR
+540 ELAVGRTTLVIAHR

-566 VSKKGIIEEGTHEQL
+566 VSKKGVIEEGTHEQL
-581 MERQNAYYGLYT
+581 MERKNAYYGLYT
-593 AQFGLQM
+593 AQFGLQI

>member
-1 MSYLY
+1 
-6 VESDS
+6 
-11 SFIRYENDITIGGCN
+11 
-26 MLLRRFFSYY
+26 MLLQRFFSYY
-36 KPYKGLFILD
+36 RPYKGLFILD

-57 LAFPLVLNKVIDDI
+57 LAFPIVLNKVIDDI

-80 LMASLLLFGLY
+80 IMASLLLFALY

-163 IAAMTIIG
+163 IAAMTIVG

-264 AWNEAISGILTKVLS
+264 AWNEAISGIITKVLS

-286 AYFVLNGH
+286 AYFVINGH
-294 ITNGDFIAFILLSG
+294 LTNGDFIAFILLSG

-350 KMVDE
+350 KIIDE
-355 INGEI
+355 IDGEI
-360 TFSDVSFGY
+360 TFSNVSFGY

-377 HINLKVNPGETVAL
+377 QINLKVRPGETVAL

-411 VNEGSISIDGMDI
+411 VNEGSIKIDGVDI
-424 RDFKLHSLRSH
+424 RDFKLQSLRSH

-593 AQFGLQM
+593 AQFGLQI

>member
-1 MSYLY
+1 
-6 VESDS
+6 
-11 SFIRYENDITIGGCN
+11 
-26 MLLRRFFSYY
+26 MLLQRFFSYY
-36 KPYKGLFILD
+36 KPYKRLFILD

-57 LAFPLVLNKVIDDI
+57 LAFPIVLNKVIDDI

-80 LMASLLLFGLY
+80 IMASLLLFALY

-176 YYIDPTF
+176 FYIDPTF

-195 ILTIIFG
+195 VLTIIFG

-286 AYFVLNGH
+286 AYFVLNGDLS
-294 ITNGDFIAFILLSG
+294 NGDFIAFILLSG

-341 PEIADRPEA
+341 PEIADRPGA
-350 KMVDE
+350 KDIDE
-355 INGEI
+355 IDGEI
-360 TFSDVSFGY
+360 TFTDVSFGY
-369 AANNRALH
+369 SDTNRALH
-377 HINLKVNPGETVAL
+377 QINLTVRSGETVAL

-396 AGKSTICSLLPRFYE
+396 AGKSTICSLLPRFYD
-411 VNEGSISIDGMDI
+411 VNEGSITIDGVDI
-424 RDFKLHSLRSH
+424 RDFKLQSLRGH

-445 FDGTIRENIAY
+445 FDGTIRDNIAY
-456 GDLNASEEDIWYAA
+456 GNLNASEEDIWYAA
-470 QRAQLTDVIN
+470 QRAQLTDVIK

-566 VSKKGIIEEGTHEQL
+566 VSKKGIIEEGTHEHL
-581 MERQNAYYGLYT
+581 MERKHAYYGLYT
-593 AQFGLQM
+593 AQFGLQI